1 MEKNSMEQTN
11 TENRLLQLL
20 LETGERLMASGAEVK
35 RVEDTLERIG
45 VAYGA
50 ERMNVFVITSSI
62 VITLERSD
70 GTLLTHTRRI
80 TKSDTDF
87 LALERIN
94 ALSRECCR
102 EPLPLDLFEQ
112 RLRECVPPKKQ
123 WQMYLGSVLA
133 AGSFAV
139 FFGGSFADG
148 LAAAVFAVIICLFQ
162 EKGAQLLANHV
173 MFNLVCSFFT
183 GTLIC
188 LTVKFLPFFHADK
201 IMIGDIML
209 LIPGIAITNSIRD
222 MLMGDTIAGIMRL
235 IESILWAGAL
245 ASGFMASIWMVGI

>member
-80 TKSDTDF
+80 TKSGTDF

-112 RLRECVPPKKQ
+112 RLRECVPLKTV
-123 WQMYLGSVLA
+123 QMYLGSVLA

-139 FFGGSFADG
+139 FLEEALQTGWQQPFLQSSSVFFRKKAHSFWR
-148 LAAAVFAVIICLFQ
+148 
-162 EKGAQLLANHV
+162 
-173 MFNLVCSFFT
+173 
-183 GTLIC
+183 
-188 LTVKFLPFFHADK
+188 
-201 IMIGDIML
+201 IM
-209 LIPGIAITNSIRD
+209 
-222 MLMGDTIAGIMRL
+222 
-235 IESILWAGAL
+235 
-245 ASGFMASIWMVGI
+245 

>member
-50 ERMNVFVITSSI
+50 ERMNVFVIISSI

-80 TKSDTDF
+80 TKSGTDF

-112 RLRECVPPKKQ
+112 RLRECVPPKK
-123 WQMYLGSVLA
+123 SVGRCIWEVFLLREA
-133 AGSFAV
+133 LAV
-139 FFGGSFADG
+139 FFGGSFWQTG
-148 LAAAVFAVIICLFQ
+148 WQQPFCMSSSVFFQ
-162 EKGAQLLANHV
+162 EKRR
-173 MFNLVCSFFT
+173 T
-183 GTLIC
+183 
-188 LTVKFLPFFHADK
+188 
-201 IMIGDIML
+201 
-209 LIPGIAITNSIRD
+209 
-222 MLMGDTIAGIMRL
+222 
-235 IESILWAGAL
+235 
-245 ASGFMASIWMVGI
+245 ASGE

>member
-80 TKSDTDF
+80 TKSGTDF

-94 ALSRECCR
+94 ALSRECCK

-123 WQMYLGSVLA
+123 WQMKCSCCGKLCCVFWRKLCRR
-133 AGSFAV
+133 AGSSRFCSHHL
-139 FFGGSFADG
+139 SFSG
-148 LAAAVFAVIICLFQ
+148 
-162 EKGAQLLANHV
+162 KRR
-173 MFNLVCSFFT
+173 T
-183 GTLIC
+183 
-188 LTVKFLPFFHADK
+188 
-201 IMIGDIML
+201 
-209 LIPGIAITNSIRD
+209 
-222 MLMGDTIAGIMRL
+222 
-235 IESILWAGAL
+235 
-245 ASGFMASIWMVGI
+245 ASGE

>member
-1 MEKNSMEQTN
+1 MEQTN

-80 TKSDTDF
+80 TKSGTDF

-94 ALSRECCR
+94 ALSREHF
-102 EPLPLDLFEQ
+102 P
-112 RLRECVPPKKQ
+112 
-123 WQMYLGSVLA
+123 
-133 AGSFAV
+133 
-139 FFGGSFADG
+139 
-148 LAAAVFAVIICLFQ
+148 
-162 EKGAQLLANHV
+162 
-173 MFNLVCSFFT
+173 
-183 GTLIC
+183 
-188 LTVKFLPFFHADK
+188 
-201 IMIGDIML
+201 
-209 LIPGIAITNSIRD
+209 
-222 MLMGDTIAGIMRL
+222 DT
-235 IESILWAGAL
+235 S
-245 ASGFMASIWMVGI
+245 ASGFV